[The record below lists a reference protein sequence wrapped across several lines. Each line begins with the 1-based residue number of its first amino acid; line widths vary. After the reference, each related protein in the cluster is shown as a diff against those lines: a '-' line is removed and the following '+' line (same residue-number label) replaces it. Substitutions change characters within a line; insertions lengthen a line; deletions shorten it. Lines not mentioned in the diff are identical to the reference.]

1 MLFNILKKIQYIEND
16 TEYDSNMINQL
27 IQV

>member
-1 MLFNILKKIQYIEND
+1 MLFNILKKIQHIEND

-27 IQV
+27 VQV